1 MRRKEERE
9 RNRKKKRRL
18 DKFSTKNRKN
28 RKFKFEQTHRKIKK
42 TRRLTNVSGG
52 MGDKDREKE
61 ENLNEDGKE
70 KTLFV
75 THVPSYNIF
84 TIPRTLATH
93 DSKY

>member
-1 MRRKEERE
+1 MRKEERE

-52 MGDKDREKE
+52 MGDKDGEKE

>member
-1 MRRKEERE
+1 MRKEERE

-18 DKFSTKNRKN
+18 GKFSTKN

-61 ENLNEDGKE
+61 ENLNEDEKE